1 MTGPWRLVPGPAGD
15 LRLYTTGSANGD
27 SGNPRR
33 TLLLCHELPRTRNGA
48 GDAGKA
54 YPLLADRIAAE
65 SGFRVA
71 IATLRGAGGSTGDF
85 SPAGWLEDLRFVAEH
100 EAGPSGDLWMVGFGF
115 GGALALRL
123 ASEQRRVRGVATLAG
138 PADLSLW
145 ENDPGPMLARC
156 RRSGAIHTEGFPADE
171 AAWGAELAALRP
183 VEAAADMRGRPLLV
197 VHGSDDGEVPPSDAQ
212 ALAEAASPGPVDLR
226 FVLGAGHWLR
236 ADPRVVATL
245 IGWLER
251 QQ

>member
-15 LRLYTTGSANGD
+15 LRVYGTGLLNG
-27 SGNPRR
+27 GAGGRAP

-48 GDAGKA
+48 SEAGKA
-54 YPLLADRIAAE
+54 YPLLADRIAEE

-71 IATLRGAGGSTGDF
+71 VATLRGAGGSDGDF
-85 SPAGWLEDLRFVAEH
+85 SAAGWLEDLRFVAEH
-100 EAGPSGDLWMVGFGF
+100 EAGIAGDLWIVGFGF

-123 ASEQRRVRGVATLAG
+123 ASEQDRVRGVATLAA
-138 PADLSLW
+138 PADLSVW
-145 ENDPGPMLARC
+145 EADPAPMLARC
-156 RRSGAIHTEGFPADE
+156 RRSGAIRSESFPPDV
-171 AAWGAELAALRP
+171 AAWGKELAALRP
-183 VEAAADMRGRPLLV
+183 LEAAADLKGRPFLV
-197 VHGSDDGEVPPSDAQ
+197 VHGSEDAEVPPSDAR

-251 QQ
+251 QR